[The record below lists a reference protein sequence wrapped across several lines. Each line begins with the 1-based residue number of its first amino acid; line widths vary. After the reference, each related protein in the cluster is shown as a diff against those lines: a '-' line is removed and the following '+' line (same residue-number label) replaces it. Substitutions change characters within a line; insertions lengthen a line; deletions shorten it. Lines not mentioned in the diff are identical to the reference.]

1 MRLIRL
7 KCCLAVIALCLI
19 WSCPALSAEP
29 VVHAEVYL
37 QTSRLAGFKYY
48 EGRKLWQHMQTGDVL
63 ALVREPENPYDANAI
78 RVEWHAHKLGFVPRR
93 ENAALAR
100 FMDGGQHLTARIT
113 TLPREKRRGRKIE
126 FDVYLSKQ

>member
-1 MRLIRL
+1 M
-7 KCCLAVIALCLI
+7 AF
-19 WSCPALSAEP
+19 SAEP

-48 EGRKLWQHMQTGDVL
+48 EGRKLWQHMQTGDAL
-63 ALVREPENPYDANAI
+63 TLVREPENPYDSNAI
-78 RVEWHAHKLGFVPRR
+78 RVEWQAHKLGFVPRA
-93 ENAALAR
+93 ENVALAR

-126 FDVYLSKQ
+126 FDVYLSK

>member
-1 MRLIRL
+1 MNMMRVKWRMAIAAW
-7 KCCLAVIALCLI
+7 CLAWSGLALC
-19 WSCPALSAEP
+19 AEP
-29 VVHAEVYL
+29 LVQAEIYL

-48 EGRKLWQHMQTGDVL
+48 EARKLWQTMQTGDAL
-63 ALVREPENPYDANAI
+63 MLVREPDNPYDANAI
-78 RVEWHAHKLGFVPRR
+78 RVEWRAHKLGFVPRA

-126 FDVYLSKQ
+126 FDVYLSK